1 MSTNRDP
8 YLINSVLR
16 AARILESFSFQK
28 PAYTNSELSKVL
40 GLNRSTVTRL
50 LYSLERA
57 GFLERNGKTREYR
70 LTHRL
75 FRIGSVY
82 INQVSLH
89 TEAMPLL
96 LNLASWCKET
106 VHLAVLNDGEV
117 FYLDK
122 VESPQSI
129 GMRSRIGNKS
139 PAYATGVG
147 KVMLAYLDE
156 GILEAYLKS
165 TKLKAH
171 TTKTI
176 TDSVTLRKHL
186 RKIREQGYAID
197 TGEHEA
203 DVKCIA
209 APVRGENGD
218 VIAGISI
225 SGPVFR
231 INQEEV
237 ETKFINAVRETANA
251 ISNRLGYL
259 GE

>member
-16 AARILESFSFQK
+16 AAQILESFSFHK
-28 PAYTNSELSKVL
+28 SAYTNSELSKVL

-57 GFLERNGKTREYR
+57 GFVERNGKTREYR

-165 TKLKAH
+165 TKLKAY
-171 TTKTI
+171 TAKTI
-176 TDSVTLRKHL
+176 AHSV
-186 RKIREQGYAID
+186 
-197 TGEHEA
+197 
-203 DVKCIA
+203 
-209 APVRGENGD
+209 NGD

-231 INQEEV
+231 INQKEV